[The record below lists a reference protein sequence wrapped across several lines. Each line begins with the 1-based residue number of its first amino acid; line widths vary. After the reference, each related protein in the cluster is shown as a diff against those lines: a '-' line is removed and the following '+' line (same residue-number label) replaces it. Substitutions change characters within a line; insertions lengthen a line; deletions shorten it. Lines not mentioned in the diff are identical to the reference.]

1 MKVLE
6 ICLFIP
12 STERLSQLE
21 IMARLMSYVHTA
33 LKICFVSWM
42 LKDGVSAQL
51 FASNQLN
58 IVCPDNTNISLFVAM
73 VLT

>member
-12 STERLSQLE
+12 STERLSQRE

-33 LKICFVSWM
+33 LKICYVS
-42 LKDGVSAQL
+42 
-51 FASNQLN
+51 
-58 IVCPDNTNISLFVAM
+58 
-73 VLT
+73 